1 MNRRL
6 LPFEAWPATDRR
18 LWEQARS
25 QGDFLAK
32 PGLAALWRP
41 KTIATRIKAYGAWL
55 AFLTAEGKLDAL
67 VSPSQRVSEDLVR
80 RYYAVLSNRNA
91 PMTVRGR
98 LEDLYA
104 MIRTLEGQVDL
115 PQLRRLIDRLKP
127 SARPVR
133 DKRGALI
140 NPAMAQRTV
149 LKYLESRKAG
159 MLVASRKKLVDWRTA
174 LIVAML
180 INLPIRLANLGAL
193 RIGKSLVKRGDVYEV
208 TFERDETKTERP
220 YSAPLPPAL
229 TPLLDHYIKHI
240 RPRLLGD
247 TNTDYLWASYRYGHL
262 SNQTIY
268 VSVLAFTKSVLG
280 TAISPHLFRDMA
292 VTFHAVHDSAHFHA
306 SSAILGHTSLRTT
319 QKHYNQV
326 RMLDAVR
333 LFQSGR

>member
-6 LPFEAWPATDRR
+6 LPFEAWPAIDRR
-18 LWEQARS
+18 LWDQARS
-25 QGDFLAK
+25 KGDFLAK
-32 PGLAALWRP
+32 PGLASHWRP
-41 KTIATRIKAYGAWL
+41 KSIATRIKSYGAWL
-55 AFLTAEGKLDAL
+55 AFLTAEERLLGLA
-67 VSPSQRVSEDLVR
+67 SPSQRVSEDLVR

-91 PMTVRGR
+91 PTTVLGR

-115 PQLRRLIDRLKP
+115 PHLRRLIDRLRP

-149 LKYLESRKAG
+149 LDYLESRKADT
-159 MLVASRKKLVDWRTA
+159 LVASRKKLVDWRTA
-174 LIVAML
+174 LIVTML

-193 RIGKSLVKRGDVYEV
+193 RIGKSLIKRGDVYEV
-208 TFERDETKTERP
+208 SLEREEVKTERP
-220 YSAPLPPAL
+220 YCAPLPAAL
-229 TPLLDHYIKHI
+229 TPLLDHYIEHM

-268 VSVLAFTKSVLG
+268 LSVKAFTQSVLG
-280 TAISPHLFRDMA
+280 TAISPHQFRDMA

-306 SSAILGHTSLRTT
+306 SSAILGHSSLKTT
-319 QKHYNQV
+319 QKHYNQA